1 MAATLGAAC
10 YGAVASVALAP
21 GEGAPGG
28 DGAGLSLGLAD
39 ELGAGLA
46 LAEADAEGDGATL
59 GDGLVV
65 ALGVAD
71 GVTLGFGVG
80 VGVGVVDFG
89 SRTEPTDVPEPWCP
103 PSNEETGLFVDASIP
118 ESAAMARA
126 NTTTASPAT
135 AIQRRRS
142 VGSPR
147 RSSLQRNRLQRE
159 GSAGTSVVVAAAR
172 ALPVWAASHACLAAT
187 AAPMKVPVTP
197 NAPDSTAAVTAANA
211 LAITWTKL
219 GRTCGRA
226 PPVGGPSVGVGTGG
240 TGTAGRPGDVSEDE
254 DVLVDIAGAVPP
266 ANRHMGAAA
275 QSPS

>member
-10 YGAVASVALAP
+10 YGTVASVALAP
-21 GEGAPGG
+21 GDGASEG
-28 DGAGLSLGLAD
+28 DGAGLSLGPAD
-39 ELGAGLA
+39 ELGPELA

-80 VGVGVVDFG
+80 LGLGLVDFG
-89 SRTEPTDVPEPWCP
+89 SRTEPTDVPEPSCP
-103 PSNEETGLFVDASIP
+103 PSNEDTGLFVDASIP
-118 ESAAMARA
+118 ESTAMASA
-126 NTTTASPAT
+126 NTTTARPAT

-147 RSSLQRNRLQRE
+147 RSSLQRKRLQRE
-159 GSAGTSVVVAAAR
+159 GSVGTSVEAAAAR
-172 ALPVWAASHACLAAT
+172 AVPVWAASQACLAASLRSRSCVLRSDARYSVEPTEATTLAT

-197 NAPDSTAAVTAANA
+197 NAPESTAAVTAANA

-219 GRTCGRA
+219 GRT
-226 PPVGGPSVGVGTGG
+226 
-240 TGTAGRPGDVSEDE
+240 
-254 DVLVDIAGAVPP
+254 
-266 ANRHMGAAA
+266 
-275 QSPS
+275 

>member
-21 GEGAPGG
+21 GEGAPEG

-39 ELGAGLA
+39 ELGAGLG

-71 GVTLGFGVG
+71 GVTLGLG

-103 PSNEETGLFVDASIP
+103 PSNEDTGLFVDASIP
-118 ESAAMARA
+118 ESTAMARA
-126 NTTTASPAT
+126 NTMTASPPT
-135 AIQRRRS
+135 AIQRRRK

-147 RSSLQRNRLQRE
+147 RSSLQRNRLHRE
-159 GSAGTSVVVAAAR
+159 GSAGTSVVAAAAR
-172 ALPVWAASHACLAAT
+172 AVPVWAANHACLAASLRSRSC
-187 AAPMKVPVTP
+187 V
-197 NAPDSTAAVTAANA
+197 
-211 LAITWTKL
+211 L
-219 GRTCGRA
+219 R
-226 PPVGGPSVGVGTGG
+226 
-240 TGTAGRPGDVSEDE
+240 SE
-254 DVLVDIAGAVPP
+254 A
-266 ANRHMGAAA
+266 R
-275 QSPS
+275 